1 MKRLVWLA
9 LVAMSLAWP
18 TAALAQL
25 QATTVDSCG
34 DRSYS
39 AGLLNN
45 LTIDKTGN
53 LCSSATGGGGGGG
66 AVTVADG
73 ADVTQGAIADAAA
86 TAGGAGTVSAKLRA
100 VTTQLDAILTALGT
114 PLQAGGSI
122 GNTTFAATQSGT
134 WTVQP
139 GNTANSTPWLAT
151 INQGG
156 NSATVSAGGALKVDG
171 SAATQPTS
179 ISQSSLGTSNGVS
192 LVGVNSATA
201 LAGNGATGTGS
212 ARVTLS
218 NDNTIPTGW
227 PSAANQTAIQAPV
240 APATATAT
248 KSTLIGGQYNAT
260 IPTFTD
266 GQQGSLQLNASGSL
280 RVRQG
285 NPYPDTAAPYTA
297 SATGTTGATAATLA
311 GAASVTTY
319 ICGFSIRANATAAVT
334 GNAVVSGTISGSL
347 NFTQWTAPTASGL
360 GITEMVF
367 MPCVPASGTN
377 TSIVVTSAAPG
388 TGGVVSVT
396 SWGYKL

>member
-9 LVAMSLAWP
+9 LVALSLAWP

-139 GNTANSTPWLAT
+139 GNTANSTAWL
-151 INQGG
+151 
-156 NSATVSAGGALKVDG
+156 V
-171 SAATQPTS
+171 
-179 ISQSSLGTSNGVS
+179 
-192 LVGVNSATA
+192 
-201 LAGNGATGTGS
+201 TGTGGTFPATQS
-212 ARVTLS
+212 GTWNVNNVSGTVSL
-218 NDNTIPTGW
+218 PTGAST
-227 PSAANQTAIQAPV
+227 SADQTSTQSPV

-248 KSTLIGGQYNAT
+248 KGVLIAGQYNST
-260 IPTFTD
+260 IPTFTN

-285 NPYPDTAAPYTA
+285 NPYPDTATPYTA

-388 TGGVVSVT
+388 TGGVVSV
-396 SWGYKL
+396 SAWGYKL